1 MEKVH
6 YTEVLRRTEILTKLS
21 TYDPHI
27 AGTPPLGIDLPASDL
42 DILCH
47 APDPWS
53 FVAVVWGAF
62 SECEEF
68 SMRQWVGSNRPVVAE
83 FVAVGWR
90 IEIFGQALPV
100 KEQHG
105 WKHFL
110 VEQRLLSL
118 GGHTFRNTV
127 MKHRRRGTKT
137 EPAFSAALGLT
148 GDPYQA
154 LLEIGRLPDAG
165 ITALLKKR
173 GF

>member
-6 YTEVLRRTEILTKLS
+6 YTDVLRRTGILTKLS
-21 TYDPHI
+21 SYDPHI
-27 AGTPPLGIDLPASDL
+27 AGTPPLGIDLPESDL

-47 APDPWS
+47 APDPRS
-53 FVAVVWGAF
+53 FAAVVWGAF
-62 SECEEF
+62 SDCERF
-68 SMRQWVGSNRPVVAE
+68 SMRQWVGPNRPVVVE

-100 KEQHG
+100 HEQLG

-118 GGHTFRNTV
+118 GGHPFRNAV
-127 MKHRRRGTKT
+127 MMHRRRGTKT
-137 EPAFSAALGLT
+137 EPAFSAALGLA

-154 LLEIGRLPDAG
+154 LLEIEQLPNADLM
-165 ITALLKKR
+165 ALLRKR

>member
-6 YTEVLRRTEILTKLS
+6 YTEVLRRTNILTKLS
-21 TYDPHI
+21 SYDPHI
-27 AGTPPLGIDLPASDL
+27 AGTPPLGIDLPTSDL

-47 APDPWS
+47 TPDPWS
-53 FVAVVWGAF
+53 FAAAAWGAF
-62 SECEEF
+62 SECKEF
-68 SMRQWVGSNRPVVAE
+68 SMRQWVGSNRPIVVE
-83 FVAVGWR
+83 FVAIGWR
-90 IEIFGQALPV
+90 IEIFGQTLPV
-100 KEQHG
+100 REQHG

-118 GGHTFRNTV
+118 GGSAFRDAV
-127 MKHRRRGTKT
+127 MNYRRQGTKT

-154 LLEIGRLPDAG
+154 LLEIGLLSDTALA
-165 ITALLKKR
+165 ALLKKH